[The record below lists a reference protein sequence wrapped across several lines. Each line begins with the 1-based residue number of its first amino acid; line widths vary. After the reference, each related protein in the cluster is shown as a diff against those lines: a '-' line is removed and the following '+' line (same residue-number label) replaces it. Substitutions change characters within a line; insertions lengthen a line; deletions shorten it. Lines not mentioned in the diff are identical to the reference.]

1 MHNSC
6 YAGTMPP
13 TLVRDDE
20 APSTRP
26 PVLDAPELDPEE
38 RLKLTLLA
46 LRRAFDEWDE
56 CQRIADDIDPEL
68 DPDGLEQA
76 RRNIRNA
83 YRRWSEIADQAQG
96 QSENLRRKALELP
109 SSPEYQAQYQ
119 HTLAQLQGQF
129 IDGGPHYDLLCERV
143 AGLHVR
149 LRQMETSGRSY
160 APAEHSQ
167 LNSQLLAY
175 INQLQKYTE
184 AMKSESISR
193 ESQAVAEA
201 ILGLVQRRLAASYP
215 EMWDAIM
222 HDVRGALEGARA
234 A

>member
-1 MHNSC
+1 MTPVLLRPETN
-6 YAGTMPP
+6 GRP
-13 TLVRDDE
+13 T
-20 APSTRP
+20 
-26 PVLDAPELDPEE
+26 VLDAPELDPER
-38 RLKLTLLA
+38 RLEFTLQA
-46 LRRAFDEWDE
+46 LRRAYDEWDE
-56 CQRIADDIDPEL
+56 TQRIADDIDPEL
-68 DPDGLEQA
+68 DPDGLEAA

-83 YRRWSEIADQAQG
+83 YRRWSEIADQASA
-96 QSENLRRKALELP
+96 QSESLRRKALELP

-119 HTLAQLQGQF
+119 QVLGQLQGQF
-129 IDGGPHYDLLCERV
+129 IGGGPHYDLLCERV

-160 APAEHSQ
+160 SPAEHSQ

-201 ILGLVQRRLAASYP
+201 ILTLVQKHLAISYP
-215 EMWDAIM
+215 EMWHAIM
-222 HDVRGALEGARA
+222 HDVRGALEGARSA